1 MESKGKATAALEAV
15 SLNPMVA
22 AIPAATRWQAMRA
35 VVLRELGRRASDPG
49 LSAVSVDQRAVAAMQ
64 LGGWANDDLVDA
76 LSELNRRL
84 RAASEDRWSDVTA
97 EVLML
102 LDERTSD
109 GRVHRD
115 EE

>member
-1 MESKGKATAALEAV
+1 
-15 SLNPMVA
+15 
-22 AIPAATRWQAMRA
+22 
-35 VVLRELGRRASDPG
+35 
-49 LSAVSVDQRAVAAMQ
+49 MQ